1 MKLTRWDPF
10 GDVDGVLQRY
20 ARGGDWPFR
29 GGVTGEDWTPR
40 VDISETD
47 KNFCIKAEVPGVKR
61 EDVKISIEDRVLS
74 IRGESRQE
82 KEDKDEKMHRIER
95 FYGSFSRSFTLPE
108 NIDISKIDAS
118 FKDGVLI
125 LDLPKSAEKKPQ
137 SVEVK
142 IR

>member
-29 GGVTGEDWTPR
+29 GGMEGEDWTPR

-47 KNFCIKAEVPGVKR
+47 KSFCIKAEVPGVKR
-61 EDVKISIEDRVLS
+61 EDVKISIEDRVLN

-118 FKDGVLI
+118 FKDGVLT
-125 LDLPKSAEKKPQ
+125 LDLPKTAEKKPK